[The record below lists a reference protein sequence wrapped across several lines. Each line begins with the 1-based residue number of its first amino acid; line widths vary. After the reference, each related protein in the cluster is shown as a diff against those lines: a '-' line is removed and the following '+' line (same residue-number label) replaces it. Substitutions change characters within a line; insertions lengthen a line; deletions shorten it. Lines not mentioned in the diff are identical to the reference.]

1 MKIGTFDLE
10 SDGLLDEATR
20 VWCCVLKDSNTKE
33 VFKFGPDDTK
43 AMLAKMDEYDVL
55 KAHNGIGFDWPLLE
69 KLYSYVYK
77 GKKVDTVIMSRLLN
91 PKRVIPPN
99 CPNRRATPHGVEAW
113 GWRVGRGKVEH
124 HDWLNYSPEML
135 HRCAEDVEIQELIYE
150 ALMKE
155 AGGGNWKNAFL
166 LSFKLFENLQKQEA
180 YGWLTDKPHMEECI
194 RTLTRWMFRIDRAV
208 TPYLP
213 KIIEIE
219 ETKKDGQYNYVRK
232 PFLKSGEYTEA
243 VSRWCIG
250 GNHDSAGRIVCGPF
264 SRVSFRPTSLDSNEE
279 TKDFLLGMGWEPLEW
294 NTDDTGK
301 RTSPK
306 LSKDD
311 PFEGIDGKLGKLVAK
326 RVQCRHRRS
335 SIEGLL
341 GIVRED
347 GRIGAAVNT
356 LAVTGRATHRNIVNI
371 PAAKSFFGK
380 QMRQCFISK
389 PGYVLVGCDSDANQ
403 IRMLCGRMN
412 DPVYTDNVLNGRK
425 EDGTDI
431 HSVNMRAAG
440 LPNRDAAKT
449 FFYGFLFGAGDAK
462 VGKIVGG
469 GPAQGRALKDK
480 FFAGLPALGELMQR
494 LQGEWKSTARKSF
507 NPKFG
512 RMGYKDGT
520 ITGLDGRPIVVP
532 SEHQLLVYLLQSD
545 EAIMMSAAYNRV
557 HKTLANAGLVYG
569 EDFGC
574 VIFYHD
580 EYEFEVKE
588 EHAKLVA
595 KHCED
600 AIKWA
605 GEFYKIPCPHL
616 GHAAIGSNWYDIH

>member
-1 MKIGTFDLE
+1 MRIATGDLE
-10 SDGLLDEATR
+10 ANGLLDTATK
-20 VWCCVLKDSNTKE
+20 VWCGVFKESNGS
-33 VFKFGPDDTK
+33 VRKFGPDQIDEMLEYMDTI
-43 AMLAKMDEYDVL
+43 DVL
-55 KAHNGIGFDWPLLE
+55 KMHYGIGYDWPLLK
-69 KLYSYVYK
+69 KLYNYEFK
-77 GKKVDTVIMSRLLN
+77 GKKVDTLIMSRLLN
-91 PKRVIPPN
+91 PKRIVPPN
-99 CPNRRATPHGVEAW
+99 CPNKRAGPHSVEAW
-113 GWRVGRGKVEH
+113 GYRVGRGKPEH
-124 HDWLNYSPEML
+124 NDWENFSPEML
-135 HRCAEDVEIQELIYE
+135 HRCSEDVEIQEMIYE

-155 AGGGNWKNAFL
+155 AGKGVWKNAFL
-166 LSFKLFENLQKQEA
+166 LSFKLFENLQKQEE
-180 YGWLTDKPHMEECI
+180 YGWLVDQPHMQNCVK
-194 RTLTRWMFRIDRAV
+194 TLTRWMFRIDRAV
-208 TPYLP
+208 IPYLP
-213 KIIEIE
+213 KVLVVE

-232 PFLKSGEYTEA
+232 PFLKSGGYSEA
-243 VSRWCIG
+243 VSKWCTG
-250 GNHDSAGRIVCGPF
+250 GNPDVTGRIVCGPF

-341 GIVRED
+341 GIVRGD

-462 VGKIVGG
+462 TGKIVGG
-469 GPAQGRALKDK
+469 GSAQGRALKDK
-480 FFAGLPALGELMQR
+480 FFAGLPALGELIDK
-494 LQGEWKSTARKSF
+494 LGKEWRATARKSF

-512 RMGYKDGT
+512 RMEYKDGT
-520 ITGLDGRPIVVP
+520 ITGLDGRPIVVS
-532 SEHQLLVYLLQSD
+532 SEHQMLVYLLQSD
-545 EAIMMSAAYNRV
+545 EAVHMSGAYNLM
-557 HKTLANAGLVYG
+557 HKRLSAKYKYG
-569 EDFGC
+569 EDFG
-574 VIFYHD
+574 VVAFVHD
-580 EYEFEVKE
+580 EVTVECKEDIAENVKIIME
-588 EHAKLVA
+588 GCIK
-595 KHCED
+595 D
-600 AIKWA
+600 AA
-605 GEFYKIPCPHL
+605 EFYGIACPHK
-616 GHAAIGSNWYDIH
+616 GNGAIGKNWYSIH